1 MIQET
6 SESPDFGVIA
16 VTTDSNDPPSRATQ
30 EVESSFEGSAIA
42 PDKIVAIASLNPQQG
57 LLVSFSTAVQTFRTH
72 LLTVLA
78 LGLLGVSLFFVD
90 LTRDDQAKE
99 PEGLPHTQ
107 GGWWFSS

>member
-1 MIQET
+1 M
-6 SESPDFGVIA
+6 
-16 VTTDSNDPPSRATQ
+16 
-30 EVESSFEGSAIA
+30 ESSIEGSTIA

-57 LLVSFSTAVQTFRTH
+57 LLVSFSTAVQTFSTH

-90 LTRDDQAKE
+90 LTRDDQAKG
-99 PEGLPHTQ
+99 PEGLPHAP